1 MCSQKYKEYLKLKK
15 EDIMKEKKNYLKKH
29 EDQSTGMELLLKI

>member
-15 EDIMKEKKNYLKKH
+15 EDIMKEKNYLKKH